1 MTNEYENTQFII
13 DLQSKDNINRNYNL
27 GWYNLIIS
35 IRDLRLY
42 SKGIKSHR
50 RWKITPLKIY
60 FGIKGN
66 AKSMLDKL
74 RKIKQTIKERG
85 YKQIDLNTRSLELIV
100 EGRYK

>member
-1 MTNEYENTQFII
+1 MTNINKNTQFFI
-13 DLQSKDNINRNYNL
+13 DLQEDSISKDNIDRNYNL

-50 RWKITPLKIY
+50 RWKITPLKTY

-66 AKSMLDKL
+66 AQSMLDQL
-74 RKIKQTIKERG
+74 TKIKQTIKERQ
-85 YKQIDLNTRSLELIV
+85 KDEQ
-100 EGRYK
+100 

>member
-1 MTNEYENTQFII
+1 MTKLDDYKDTQFII
-13 DLQSKDNINRNYNL
+13 DLTEDSISKDNIDMEYNL

-42 SKGIKSHR
+42 SKGIKPHR
-50 RWKITPLKIY
+50 RWKITPLKTY

-74 RKIKQTIKERG
+74 IKINQIIKERQ
-85 YKQIDLNTRSLELIV
+85 KDED
-100 EGRYK
+100 K